1 MTFTMPVLVDVIS
14 ARYSSPGNP
23 AEESVRIDYVTV
35 ATNYCGNPEPELI
48 PYTRDVSEEWL
59 PDGSLYML
67 GLEIDSWLLSHPDF
81 VIQPYEAPEPTPEM
95 TPAEKFAAATG
106 LSIEDLRAL
115 VKE

>member
-1 MTFTMPVLVDVIS
+1 MPFAMPRLVDVLS
-14 ARYSSPGNP
+14 ARYTQTGGLELHIIVTDYLGNP
-23 AEESVRIDYVTV
+23 DAVT
-35 ATNYCGNPEPELI
+35 I
-48 PYTRDVSEEWL
+48 PYTRDVTEERL